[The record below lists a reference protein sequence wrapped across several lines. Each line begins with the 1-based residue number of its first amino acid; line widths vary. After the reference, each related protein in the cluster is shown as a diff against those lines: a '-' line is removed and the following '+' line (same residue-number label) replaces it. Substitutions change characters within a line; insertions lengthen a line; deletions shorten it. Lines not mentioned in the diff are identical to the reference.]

1 MLTYGYI
8 DYIAKDIYDS
18 LDIPEDIYL
27 TFNKESLKSFRDQYL
42 KDTSYL
48 YPLVDAEIEKYDTS
62 ENNPSDIEDIRESAK
77 EEIERLIEANID
89 KYYQEQHNIV
99 LSTYREIVQLIKN
112 SAISNVID
120 IDEDYYPEDPEVGFY
135 HEERT
140 IDIKLS
146 NGAVISM
153 YVKIDEDEI

>member
-8 DYIAKDIYDS
+8 NWIAKDVYDS

-99 LSTYREIVQLIKN
+99 LSAYREIVQLIKN

-120 IDEDYYPEDPEVGFY
+120 IDEDYYPEDPEVGIY

-140 IDIKLS
+140 IDIRLS

-153 YVKIDEDEI
+153 DVKIDEDEI